1 MSREIIH
8 MVGEQPV
15 RLTLDGEDV
24 HTRCGVVGAPV
35 SVGTKD
41 SPHRYT
47 LLDSKGNQF
56 FGTTLRTIVSCKKC
70 NNLITNGK
78 IHGKR
83 SELGNDLP

>member
-1 MSREIIH
+1 MTREIVH
-8 MVGEQPV
+8 MVGDQPV

-24 HTRCGVVGAPV
+24 HTRCGIVGAPV
-35 SVGTKD
+35 SAGPEK

-56 FGTTLRTIVSCKKC
+56 FGTTLRSTVSCKKC
-70 NNLITNGK
+70 TNLIEHGK

-83 SELGNDLP
+83 SDAN